1 MTGISVS
8 TTRLTQTFGEI
19 KALDDLTLAIRP
31 GTITGLL
38 GRNGAGKSTLL
49 SLVAGLRS
57 PSEGEVFVDGEDP
70 FENPLAAADTQLVRE
85 SGDGFATE
93 RVSVTFEHYKERREN
108 WSAELAGELVDT
120 FELNV
125 KQKLESLS
133 RGQASMVGAI
143 IGLAS
148 RAPLTIF
155 DETYLGMDAP
165 NRYAFYDALLADYA
179 AHPRTI
185 VISSHLISEVER
197 LFEDVVILD
206 GGKLLIAGGADE
218 VRATGLTLTGR
229 GTEIAH
235 LTQGREILA
244 RTDRGPTAQVT
255 LVTHPADDLPEVARA
270 AGLDVAGIN
279 LQDLFVHLT
288 RKDRS

>member
-120 FELNV
+120 CELNV

-244 RTDRGPTAQVT
+244 RTDLGPTAQVT

>member
-1 MTGISVS
+1 MTGISVR
-8 TTRLTQTFGEI
+8 TTHLTQTFDELN
-19 KALDDLTLAIRP
+19 ALDGVTLEIRP

-49 SLVAGLRS
+49 SIVAGLKRPTS
-57 PSEGEVFVDGEDP
+57 GEVLVDGEDP
-70 FENPLAAADTQLVRE
+70 FENALSAADTQLMRE
-85 SGDGFATE
+85 SGDGFPTE
-93 RVSVTFEHYKERREN
+93 RVSVTLDQYRDRREN
-108 WSAELAGELVDT
+108 WSGELAGQLIDT

-143 IGLAS
+143 IGLAA

-179 AHPRTI
+179 VHPRTI
-185 VISSHLISEVER
+185 VISSHLINEVER

-206 GGKLLIAGGADE
+206 AGRVLVAGSADE
-218 VRATGLTLTGR
+218 VRASGLTLTGR
-229 GTEIAH
+229 AAEIAR
-235 LTQGREILA
+235 LTAGREVLA
-244 RTDRGPTAQVT
+244 RTDLGPTAQVT
-255 LVTHPADDLPEVARA
+255 LVTHPTDDLPELAQA

>member
-1 MTGISVS
+1 MTGISVR
-8 TTRLTQTFGEI
+8 TTHLTQTFDELN
-19 KALDDLTLAIRP
+19 ALDGVTLEIRP

-49 SLVAGLRS
+49 SIVAGLKRPTS
-57 PSEGEVFVDGEDP
+57 GEVLVDGEDP
-70 FENPLAAADTQLVRE
+70 FENALSAADTQLMRE
-85 SGDGFATE
+85 SGDGFPTE
-93 RVSVTFEHYKERREN
+93 RVSVTLDQYRDRREN
-108 WSAELAGELVDT
+108 WSAELAGQLIDS

-133 RGQASMVGAI
+133 RGQASMVGAV

-165 NRYAFYDALLADYA
+165 NRYAFYDALLTDYA
-179 AHPRTI
+179 DHPRTI

-197 LFEDVVILD
+197 IFEDVVILD
-206 GGKLLIAGGADE
+206 AGRLLVAGSADE
-218 VRATGLTLTGR
+218 IRASGLTLTGR
-229 GTEIAH
+229 AAEIAR
-235 LTQGREILA
+235 LTAGREVLA
-244 RTDRGPTAQVT
+244 RTDLGPTAQVT
-255 LVTHPADDLPEVARA
+255 LVTNPTDDLPELAEA

>member
-1 MTGISVS
+1 MTGISVR
-8 TTRLTQTFGEI
+8 TTHLTQTFDELN
-19 KALDDLTLAIRP
+19 ALDGVTLEIRP

-49 SLVAGLRS
+49 SIVAGLKRPTS
-57 PSEGEVFVDGEDP
+57 GEVLVDGEDP
-70 FENPLAAADTQLVRE
+70 FENALSAADTQLMRE

-93 RVSVTFEHYKERREN
+93 RVSVTLDQYRDRREN
-108 WSAELAGELVDT
+108 WSGELAGQLIDT

-133 RGQASMVGAI
+133 RGQASMVGAV

-165 NRYAFYDALLADYA
+165 NRYAFYDALLTDYA
-179 AHPRTI
+179 DHPRTI

-197 LFEDVVILD
+197 IFEDVVILD
-206 GGKLLIAGGADE
+206 AGRLLVAGSADE
-218 VRATGLTLTGR
+218 IRASGLTLTGR
-229 GTEIAH
+229 AAEIAR
-235 LTQGREILA
+235 LTAGREVLA
-244 RTDRGPTAQVT
+244 RTDLGPTAQVT
-255 LVTHPADDLPEVARA
+255 LVTNPTDDLPELAEA